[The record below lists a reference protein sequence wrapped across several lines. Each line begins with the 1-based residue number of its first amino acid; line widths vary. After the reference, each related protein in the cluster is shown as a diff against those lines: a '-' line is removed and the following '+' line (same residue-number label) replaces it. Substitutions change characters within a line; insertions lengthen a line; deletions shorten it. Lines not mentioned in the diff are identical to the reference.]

1 MLHFFDDYEKIKD
14 KINPQ
19 PVVQDD
25 QNGKMINV
33 DEQPQVN
40 MTPDDMKAYFEAMKE
55 SMMSEIREQLKQI
68 DTSSKVSDVTVGKEI
83 KADQKQG
90 GNENASNTDLSSS

>member
-19 PVVQDD
+19 PVVQED
-25 QNGKMINV
+25 KMINV
-33 DEQPQVN
+33 DEQPQVS

>member
-1 MLHFFDDYEKIKD
+1 MLHFFDDYEKVKD

-19 PVVQDD
+19 PVVQED
-25 QNGKMINV
+25 KMINA

-40 MTPDDMKAYFEAMKE
+40 MTPDDLKAYFDAMKE
-55 SMMSEIREQLKQI
+55 SMMSEIREQLKQN

-90 GNENASNTDLSSS
+90 GNENASSTDLSSS

>member
-1 MLHFFDDYEKIKD
+1 MLHFFDDYEKVKD

-19 PVVQDD
+19 PDVQED
-25 QNGKMINV
+25 KMVNL

-40 MTPDDMKAYFEAMKE
+40 MTPDDLKAYFEAMKE
-55 SMMSEIREQLKQI
+55 SMMSEIREQLKQN

-90 GNENASNTDLSSS
+90 GNENASSTDLSSS

>member
-14 KINPQ
+14 KINPE

-25 QNGKMINV
+25 KTINV

-90 GNENASNTDLSSS
+90 GNDNASSTDLSSS

>member
-19 PVVQDD
+19 PVVQE
-25 QNGKMINV
+25 NKMIDV

-90 GNENASNTDLSSS
+90 GNENASSTDLSSS

>member
-19 PVVQDD
+19 PVVQED
-25 QNGKMINV
+25 KMINV

-40 MTPDDMKAYFEAMKE
+40 MTPDDMKAYFDAMKE
-55 SMMSEIREQLKQI
+55 SLMSEIREQLKQV

-90 GNENASNTDLSSS
+90 GNENASSTDLSSS

>member
-19 PVVQDD
+19 SEVKDD
-25 QNGKMINV
+25 KPINI

-40 MTPDDMKAYFEAMKE
+40 MTPDDMKAYFDAMKE
-55 SMMSEIREQLKQI
+55 SLMSEIREQLKQN
-68 DTSSKVSDVTVGKEI
+68 DTSSRVSDVTVGKEI

-90 GNENASNTDLSSS
+90 GNENASSTDLSSS